1 MTAVALSPDSS
12 LIASCSNDNS
22 VKIWDIVGG
31 KLLKSLEGSKSL
43 GVKDIAFNPTKF
55 CLAASG
61 GDRRIRYYDLQDFNL
76 ITTTSTDMTP
86 SMKIKWTPDGEYL
99 YACSNNN
106 VRVLD
111 LEKDQVLDIIC
122 KPNYKVL
129 DLKVT
134 S

>member
-22 VKIWDIVGG
+22 VKIWDIVAG

-61 GDRRIRYYDLQDFNL
+61 GD
-76 ITTTSTDMTP
+76 
-86 SMKIKWTPDGEYL
+86 
-99 YACSNNN
+99 
-106 VRVLD
+106 
-111 LEKDQVLDIIC
+111 
-122 KPNYKVL
+122 
-129 DLKVT
+129 
-134 S
+134 